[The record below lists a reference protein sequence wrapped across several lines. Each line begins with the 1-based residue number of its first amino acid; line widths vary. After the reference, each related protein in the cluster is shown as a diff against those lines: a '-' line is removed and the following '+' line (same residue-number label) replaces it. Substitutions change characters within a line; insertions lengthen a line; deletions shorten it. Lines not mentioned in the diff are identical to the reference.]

1 MKIVIMEKSQ
11 SATETQ
17 YPQLVH
23 IVNFTMSRNFK
34 KADRA
39 ETFWIECVQNWID
52 NWNLSYVGGKLLDY
66 LFLNVG
72 LVMWICLIMA
82 NVFLC
87 FWKVYFP
94 DSKSYVVSYVDDEL
108 LDYFFSMLDWSIRL
122 VWLWWIDFSVSEKY
136 ISLIQKVMWVMS
148 MASCWIICFPTTRP
162 LVIWIC
168 LIVVNV
174 FLCLWTKY
182 FSDSRSYVNGKLLDY
197 LFPDHLSVGQLLLP
211 AGNSTIP
218 SISGSR
224 VCHTYKSVWH
234 TFESVRHTLK
244 SVCSRVCHQCATQ
257 ICLAHLSLCH
267 TCYMVQ

>member
-1 MKIVIMEKSQ
+1 MEFEVCRWQ
-11 SATETQ
+11 
-17 YPQLVH
+17 V
-23 IVNFTMSRNFK
+23 
-34 KADRA
+34 
-39 ETFWIECVQNWID
+39 
-52 NWNLSYVGGKLLDY
+52 
-66 LFLNVG
+66 VG
-72 LVMWICLIMA
+72 LFVSQCWIGHVELSDYGKCISSSVSEKYISPIQKVMWWVMSMTSCWIIC
-82 NVFLC
+82 
-87 FWKVYFP
+87 
-94 DSKSYVVSYVDDEL
+94 
-108 LDYFFSMLDWSIRL
+108 FSMLDWSIGL

-148 MASCWIICFPTTRP
+148 MASCWIICFRTTRP
-162 LVIWIC
+162 LVMWIC
-168 LIVVNV
+168 LIMVNV
-174 FLCLWTKY
+174 FLCFWTKY
-182 FSDSRSYVNGKLLDY
+182 FSDSRSYVDGKLLDY

-267 TCYMVQ
+267 TCYMVQKSVPPVCHTYLCATLFIWCS